1 MKKRFQ
7 VFVPRT
13 EVYEKFIDKLNIRTE
28 IIELNTEKSIGYA
41 AAEDILSPENLPGFD
56 KSTIDGYAVIAEDTF
71 GVSDGN
77 PAFLKIVG
85 EVFMGE
91 EYIGEIKS
99 GECVKIPTGGMLPDG
114 ANACIMIE
122 NTKEFGKR
130 VEIYKSVAPGENIL
144 KKDEDVKKDSI
155 VVKKGEKINTG
166 HIHNLMSLG
175 ITKIKV
181 YKKPKVCIVPTG
193 DEVVE
198 PSENRIKT
206 QIRDGNS
213 YALMAW
219 LKLQGIDVERYRLI
233 KDDPEEFKEGVKWA
247 LENGDIVVISG
258 GSSLGSKD
266 YSLSTIEHFGE
277 VLYNGVQVKPG
288 KPVIFGK
295 TDEKI
300 ILGLPG
306 NPTSF
311 VVSSYLFL
319 FPTIRKISGFS
330 NFIPKVDKYVR
341 ISTNVPTAQGRERFI
356 FVKLER
362 KNNEFLAH
370 PILGE
375 SGIASPFRMA
385 DGIVRIPLGKEGLYK
400 DEICEFYSFKN
411 I

>member
-7 VFVPRT
+7 IFVPRS
-13 EVYEKFIDKLNIRTE
+13 EIYRNFIDKLSIRTR
-28 IIELNTEKSIGYA
+28 IIELPVTEALGYA
-41 AAEDILSPENLPGFD
+41 AAENVLAPEDLPGFD
-56 KSTIDGYAVIAEDTF
+56 KSTVDGYAVIAEDTF
-71 GVSDGN
+71 GASEGN

-91 EYIGEIKS
+91 EYEGEIKS
-99 GECVKIPTGGMLPDG
+99 GECVKIPTGGMLPKG
-114 ANACIMIE
+114 ANACVMVE

-130 VEIYKSVAPGENIL
+130 VEIYKSVAPGENVL
-144 KKDEDVKKDSI
+144 RKDEDVKKGSA
-155 VVKKGEKINTG
+155 VVEKGEEINIG
-166 HIHNLMSLG
+166 HVHNLMSLG

-181 YKKPKVCIVPTG
+181 YDKPKVCIIPTG

-198 PSENRIKT
+198 PTQDRKKT

-213 YALMAW
+213 YTLMAW
-219 LKLQGIDVERYRLI
+219 LKSKGIQVKRYRLV
-233 KDDPEEFKEGVKWA
+233 KDDPDEFKEGVKWG
-247 LENGDIVVISG
+247 LDNCDIVVISG
-258 GSSLGSKD
+258 GSSLGTRD

-277 VLYNGVQVKPG
+277 VMYNGVQIKPG

-311 VVSSYLFL
+311 IVSSYLFL
-319 FPTIRKISGFS
+319 FPIIKKISGFKE
-330 NFIPKVDKYVR
+330 FEPKVDKYVR
-341 ISTNVPTAQGRERFI
+341 ITTNVPTVQGRERFI
-356 FVKLER
+356 FVKLKMKE
-362 KNNEFLAH
+362 KEFFAE

-385 DGIVRIPLGKEGLYK
+385 DGMVRIPLGKEGLYK
-400 DEICEFYSFKN
+400 DELCEFYSF
-411 I
+411 